1 MVRCDRTRSCQTCL
15 VNDMK
20 WQYVILTAI
29 FVGAVALSLWTAGHV
44 DMSDIERSLTNT
56 SGNEREGLIEGGN
69 IPLYL
74 GIVVTLLVI
83 GVGSS
88 VYISKRR

>member
-1 MVRCDRTRSCQTCL
+1 
-15 VNDMK
+15 MK
-20 WQYVILTAI
+20 WQYVILAAI
-29 FVGAVALSLWTAGHV
+29 LIGAVALSLWTAGHI
-44 DMSDIERSLTNT
+44 DMNDIQRRLTNS